1 MDVNDLEKRHRE
13 DFSDHKLL
21 DLVEVT
27 LSPDIPMDLRST
39 KHFQL
44 SGAVLD
50 MAMEIHTLRDSH
62 VFRRFWKETASM
74 LSELRIEYQEQDED
88 EDQEQDED
96 EDQDDDSGGDK
107 HEDGGAPRGL
117 TLWEACDSLY
127 KPCRT
132 KFKMLYQNLRS
143 AEVTFGEINATLQDF
158 TDKYKDLTAELKVMC
173 TLNPSDS
180 RDWIPNRVE
189 QIKEYQH
196 LNQAVDSAKV
206 ILEVKDN
213 LGLTGDF
220 SVLQTLLSFVSDP
233 CSLLTCLYTWHS
245 GTCHAPQ
252 FAQAS
257 RCLSQDLGKIR
268 DFSLKSQI
276 RARGQLSW
284 PPPPIP

>member
-13 DFSDHKLL
+13 DLSDHKLL

-27 LSPDIPMDLRST
+27 LSPAVPMDLRST

-62 VFRRFWKETASM
+62 VFQGFWKETASM
-74 LSELRIEYQEQDED
+74 LSELRIRYQEQDED
-88 EDQEQDED
+88 EDS
-96 EDQDDDSGGDK
+96 DDDSDRDR
-107 HEDGGAPRGL
+107 HEDGDARRGL
-117 TLWEACDSLY
+117 TIWEACDCLY

-143 AEVTFGEINATLQDF
+143 EEVTFGEISATLQDF
-158 TDKYKDLTAELKVMC
+158 TDKYDDLTVDLKLMC
-173 TLNPSDS
+173 TLDPSDS
-180 RDWIPNRVE
+180 GDWISKRVE

-206 ILEVKDN
+206 ILKVKDN

-233 CSLLTCLYTWHS
+233 CSLLACLYAWHS

-252 FAQAS
+252 FAQGLAS
-257 RCLSQDLGKIR
+257 QCLSQDLGKIR

-284 PPPPIP
+284 PPSPIP